1 VAEQN
6 RLEQLNDEKLPGLAR
21 ALRGTCKKQIA
32 QIHARI
38 ATLIT
43 QDQQL
48 CQKAHWGKGVGERT
62 AALLLAQMP
71 ELGTLNRREAAALA
85 GLAPFNRDSGTM
97 RGKRTIF
104 GGRRAL
110 RRGLYMAALV
120 AEPLQSNP
128 LKPLP
133 ASSHKRQAAQSCP
146 HCRNAKTPPRPQ
158 SNLKSNPILHL
169 KTRQL
174 L

>member
-104 GGRRAL
+104 GGR
-110 RRGLYMAALV
+110 
-120 AEPLQSNP
+120 
-128 LKPLP
+128 
-133 ASSHKRQAAQSCP
+133 SCP
-146 HCRNAKTPPRPQ
+146 TARPLHGCTGGRAVAIQ
-158 SNLKSNPILHL
+158 SSQTFTGLFA
-169 KTRQL
+169 
-174 L
+174 